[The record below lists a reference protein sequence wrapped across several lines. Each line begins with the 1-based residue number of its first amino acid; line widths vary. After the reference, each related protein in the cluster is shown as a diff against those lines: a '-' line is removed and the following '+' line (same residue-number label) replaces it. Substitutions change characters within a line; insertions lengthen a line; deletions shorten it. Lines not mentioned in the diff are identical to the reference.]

1 MLETGN
7 GDVTVLIPSNLGV
20 TIRAETD
27 RGRVVSDFPFAQRL
41 MGMQVRAEGAINGG
55 GPMLRIAGA
64 GGTIFIRRQ

>member
-20 TIRAETD
+20 TIRAETE
-27 RGRVVSDFPFAQRL
+27 RGRVVSDFPMAQRSV
-41 MGMQVRAEGAINGG
+41 GMEVRAEGRINGG

-64 GGTIFIRRQ
+64 GGTIFIKRQ